1 MKGFGLWRLLV
12 LVAAAISLACSQE
25 ASQQEIS
32 APAAADVPA
41 ATATAAAVLP
51 AAAPVAASVTPAPAA
66 VATEAPTATVS
77 PGATSRNG
85 GEGRGV
91 VVLGSHSA
99 AAPSGRG
106 SDSIGGLSLSPLP
119 QTMAGEGTL
128 TVSAIG
134 TVTVAPD
141 EAYVVV
147 IPERD
152 FGPSGPEKLAMEDR
166 QDILANLAEIG
177 FNEEAVEFEH
187 LGRYEPS
194 IISVEVEIDDFAS
207 TGDSIV
213 EAIERIVRRSES
225 SGVRFGLSNESCDQA
240 VSLARRE
247 AVPGAE
253 KAAHDLA
260 GALDLE
266 LGEVTGALEYPLHN
280 VPFVYPGV
288 DLNPCTGLNASGFAA
303 RYAALLP
310 FDSEPEVEVSVG
322 LQVSYRIR

>member
-1 MKGFGLWRLLV
+1 M
-12 LVAAAISLACSQE
+12 AA
-25 ASQQEIS
+25 
-32 APAAADVPA
+32 
-41 ATATAAAVLP
+41 
-51 AAAPVAASVTPAPAA
+51 
-66 VATEAPTATVS
+66 
-77 PGATSRNG
+77 
-85 GEGRGV
+85 
-91 VVLGSHSA
+91 
-99 AAPSGRG
+99 
-106 SDSIGGLSLSPLP
+106 
-119 QTMAGEGTL
+119 EGTL

-152 FGPSGPEKLAMEDR
+152 FGPSGPEKLSLEDR
-166 QDILANLAEIG
+166 QDILANLAEMG
-177 FNEEAVEFEH
+177 FNQESVEFEH

-194 IISVEVEIDDFAS
+194 IISVEVGIDDFVS
-207 TGDSIV
+207 TGDATV

-225 SGVRFGLSNESCDQA
+225 SGVRFGLSDESCDRA

-247 AVPGAE
+247 AVPGAAR
-253 KAAHDLA
+253 AAADLA
-260 GALDLE
+260 DALDLE

-288 DLNPCTGLNASGFAA
+288 DLNPCTGLNASDFAA
-303 RYAALLP
+303 RFAALLP